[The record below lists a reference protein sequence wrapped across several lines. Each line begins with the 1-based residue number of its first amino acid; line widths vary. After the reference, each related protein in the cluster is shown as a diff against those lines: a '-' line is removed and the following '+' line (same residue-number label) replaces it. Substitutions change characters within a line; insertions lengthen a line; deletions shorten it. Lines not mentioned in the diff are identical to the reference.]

1 METNLSHFTDMHVK
15 AQKVRVAAGNRLAHL
30 KKYGRSDDRC
40 EHIYKMAMNMEST
53 LEEYIA
59 EDFKSHPTYP
69 WTSRIK
75 GCGLEAAPKVIGI
88 IEGVTFT
95 NVLFSDLKDAGI
107 VKTMQ
112 KLKENW
118 AELEDAYSEMFQR
131 RSSIYAF
138 DTTSKLRRFAGLAP
152 IDGKTEKVSRGQKG
166 LHYSPELRMM
176 LWRLLT
182 SLMRAKGV
190 WYEKYKENDDYY
202 TNRFTR
208 NGFRIIETPPG
219 RYCPTCQEI
228 KEVSKTTR
236 NCPDCGD
243 KLMPKREPP
252 HVVFRGHVVNM
263 AKRRTIR
270 LWLDCLYLVWR
281 EALGL
286 PVRGPYI
293 VEYGGHDLIDPWSMV
308 DKPLDND
315 KLNER

>member
-1 METNLSHFTDMHVK
+1 MLTNLSHFTDMHVK

-75 GCGLEAAPKVIGI
+75 GCGLEAAAKVIGI
-88 IEGVTFT
+88 IEGVTFKST
-95 NVLFSDLKDAGI
+95 GRSGI
-107 VKTMQ
+107 
-112 KLKENW
+112 E
-118 AELEDAYSEMFQR
+118 
-131 RSSIYAF
+131 AF
-138 DTTSKLRRFAGLAP
+138 DTVSRLRRFAGLAP
-152 IDGKTEKVSRGQKG
+152 VDGKTEKVSRGQKG

-286 PVRGPYI
+286 PVRSPYI

-315 KLNER
+315 KLKEW